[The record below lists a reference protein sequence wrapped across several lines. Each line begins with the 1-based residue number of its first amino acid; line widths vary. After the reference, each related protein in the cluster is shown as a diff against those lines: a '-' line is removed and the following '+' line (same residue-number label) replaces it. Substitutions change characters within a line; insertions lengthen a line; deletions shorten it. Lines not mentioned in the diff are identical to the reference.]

1 MQQLFTANRSGPV
14 NEGLPSIRL
23 ELSTRNHSHTALII
37 GIAGLAL
44 IPALTFLTAA
54 SGMTLFGVSGAF
66 WGLVLGGL
74 VWLSKSLLNRQPLA
88 SSKPDDDRA

>member
-1 MQQLFTANRSGPV
+1 MQQLFTINRSGPV

-23 ELSTRNHSHTALII
+23 ELSTRSHSHTALII

-74 VWLSKSLLNRQPLA
+74 VWLSKSLLNRQTGP
-88 SSKPDDDRA
+88 STGPDERS